1 MVATVQI
8 VEKNGTAGTNTQKDS
23 GTVRFKNAGNA
34 TVDTND
40 PMVIPAATGSF
51 DYSYE
56 KWLRLKITVAP
67 DTNLSNLKFYTDG
80 ANGFGTGVTMWAKA
94 VATYATP
101 AEATATAGYA
111 DAFTYTSGSALDLGT
126 ATVTGTGE
134 VGSHAVLMLRVQ
146 GTASPGTLSFET
158 GYFAYDEL

>member
-23 GTVRFKNAGNA
+23 GTVRFKNADDA
-34 TVDTND
+34 TVNTAN
-40 PMVIPAATGSF
+40 PMVIPTAGV

-56 KWLRLKITVAP
+56 KWLRLKVTVAP

-80 ANGFGTGVTMWAKA
+80 ANGFGTGVLLYAKA

-101 AEATATAGYA
+101 AEATGTAGYTN
-111 DAFTYTSGSALDLGT
+111 AFTYTSGSALDLGT

-134 VGSHAVLMLRVQ
+134 KGSHCVMMMTVAS
-146 GTASPGTLSFET
+146 TASPGTLTAET
-158 GYFAYDEL
+158 GTFSYDEL

>member
-1 MVATVQI
+1 MAATVQI

-23 GTVRFKNAGNA
+23 STVRFKNADNA
-34 TVDTND
+34 TVDTNN
-40 PMVIPAATGSF
+40 PMVIPTAGV

-56 KWLRLKITVAP
+56 KWLRLKVTVGP
-67 DTNLSNLKFYTDG
+67 SSYLENLKFYTDG
-80 ANGFGTGVTMWAKA
+80 ANGFGTGVLLYAKA

-101 AEATATAGYA
+101 AAATSAAGYS

-134 VGSHAVLMLRVQ
+134 KGSHAVMMMTVAS
-146 GTASPGTLSFET
+146 TSSPGTLTAET
-158 GYFAYDEL
+158 GTFSYDEV